1 MLPMGLDYSQQV
13 HSLDYILNYIYI
25 TYPLSC
31 ASFSESQYSR
41 LHKTFIPTA
50 ISALGYN
57 RYWRLAL
64 RYDKNPYGGLQLNN
78 FEFEALILKIKDLNN
93 LLCKTETSKIV
104 KILLYWFQ
112 HVAGTSF
119 PILECPPY
127 DLQYVNSIWVLD
139 LIRLLRK
146 YKVTIHLED
155 KYLPK
160 PQRQN
165 DSNIMDIVNHHT
177 TLVPTLKKIN
187 GCRLYLE
194 AQYISDIAHIS
205 GKTLTP
211 GVSCGS
217 TSNLSQSTL
226 QWPNQSKPND
236 ATWKVW
242 KHFITQTFCSSAG
255 KYDLQ
260 PQYIL
265 GCWLSKPSERNKI
278 HRFQYSPSL
287 NGIFISESNRIQR

>member
-1 MLPMGLDYSQQV
+1 MPK
-13 HSLDYILNYIYI
+13 I

-31 ASFSESQYSR
+31 ASFSASQYSR

-57 RYWRLAL
+57 RHWPLAL
-64 RYDKNPYGGLQLNN
+64 RYGKHPYGGLQLKNC
-78 FEFEALILKIKDLNN
+78 EVEALILKIKGLKN
-93 LLCKTETSKIV
+93 LMCKTETSKIV
-104 KILLYWFQ
+104 KILIYWFQ

-127 DLQYVNSIWVLD
+127 DLEYVNSIWVLD

-146 YKVTIHLED
+146 YKVAIRLEN

-165 DSNIMDIVNHHT
+165 DSNIMDIANHHIT
-177 TLVPTLKKIN
+177 SVSILKKIN
-187 GCRLYLE
+187 ACRLYSK
-194 AQYISDIAHIS
+194 AQYISDIAQIS
-205 GKTLTP
+205 GKTLIP
-211 GVSCGS
+211 GVLCGS
-217 TSNLSQSTL
+217 ATNMPQTNL

-242 KHFITQTFCSSAG
+242 KHFITQTF
-255 KYDLQ
+255 
-260 PQYIL
+260 
-265 GCWLSKPSERNKI
+265 
-278 HRFQYSPSL
+278 
-287 NGIFISESNRIQR
+287 